1 MKKILILIFL
11 IFVSMSIIVSADSFY
26 EEKIN
31 NTYLNI
37 ILNIDLEI
45 EYTSLVDNQ
54 SGILTI

>member
-1 MKKILILIFL
+1 
-11 IFVSMSIIVSADSFY
+11 MSIIVSADSFY